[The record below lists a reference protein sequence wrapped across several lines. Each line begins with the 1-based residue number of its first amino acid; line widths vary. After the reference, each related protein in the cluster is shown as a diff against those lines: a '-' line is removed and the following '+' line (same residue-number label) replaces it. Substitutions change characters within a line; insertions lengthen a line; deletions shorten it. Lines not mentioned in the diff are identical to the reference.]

1 MTLEPAY
8 SVTAARPS
16 QLRQAVAP
24 DIALLR
30 GYMHRPTVILAGGF
44 VVMGRLKGKVAI
56 VTGAAQGIGA
66 AYAGALANEGAKVC
80 LSDIQ
85 DTAPAVEAVRK
96 AGGEAIGMQTD
107 VTDMDACEA
116 MVAET
121 VSIFGAADIMV
132 TNAALFAALQRR
144 GFLDIGGDE
153 WDKVMA
159 INTRGVFNSIKAAV
173 PEMTKNGYGKI
184 INISSSTIY
193 SGVPLM
199 LHYVASKG
207 AVDAMTKSL
216 ARELGGDGITVNTI
230 APGFTMSDQIEAQRD
245 NLEFYVNLSLNSRAV
260 KRDQMPDDLLG
271 ALIFLAS
278 PESDFVTGQ
287 AIVVDGGMVMH

>member
-1 MTLEPAY
+1 MARLE
-8 SVTAARPS
+8 
-16 QLRQAVAP
+16 
-24 DIALLR
+24 
-30 GYMHRPTVILAGGF
+30 
-44 VVMGRLKGKVAI
+44 GKAAI

-66 AYAGALANEGAKVC
+66 SYAKALASEGAKVC
-80 LSDIQ
+80 VSDIL
-85 DTAPAVEAVRK
+85 DTASTVEAIRA
-96 AGGEAIGMQTD
+96 AGGEAIGMTTD
-107 VTDMDACEA
+107 VTDLAACEK

-121 VSIFGAADIMV
+121 VAAFGAADILV

-144 GFLDIGGDE
+144 SFLDIGGEE
-153 WDKVMA
+153 WDRVMA
-159 INTRGVFNSIKAAV
+159 INTRGVFNCVKAAA
-173 PEMTKNGYGKI
+173 PEMKKKGYGKI

-207 AVDAMTKSL
+207 AVDAMTKAL
-216 ARELGGDGITVNTI
+216 ARELGGDGIRVNTI

-245 NLEFYVNLSLNSRAV
+245 KLEFYVNLSLTGRAV
-260 KRDQMPDDLLG
+260 KREQVPADLIG

-287 AIVVDGGMVMH
+287 AIVVDGGMIMH

>member
-1 MTLEPAY
+1 M
-8 SVTAARPS
+8 AR
-16 QLRQAVAP
+16 LN
-24 DIALLR
+24 
-30 GYMHRPTVILAGGF
+30 
-44 VVMGRLKGKVAI
+44 GKTAI

-66 AYAGALANEGAKVC
+66 VYAKALAQEGAKVC
-80 LSDIQ
+80 LSDIL
-85 DTAPAVEAVRK
+85 DTAPAVEAIRK
-96 AGGEAIGMQTD
+96 AGGEAIGMETD
-107 VTDMDACEA
+107 VTDMDACTA

-121 VSIFGAADIMV
+121 VSAFGSADIMV
-132 TNAALFAALQRR
+132 TNAALFAALKRR
-144 GFLDIGGDE
+144 SFLDIGGDE

-159 INTRGVFNSIKAAV
+159 INTRGVFNCVKAAT
-173 PEMTKNGYGKI
+173 PEMKKKGYGKI

-207 AVDAMTKSL
+207 AVDAMTKAL

-245 NLEFYVNLSLNSRAV
+245 YLEFYVNLSLNSRAV
-260 KRDQMPDDLLG
+260 KREQVPDDLLG

-287 AIVVDGGMVMH
+287 AIVVDGGMIMH

>member
-1 MTLEPAY
+1 MKQLE
-8 SVTAARPS
+8 
-16 QLRQAVAP
+16 
-24 DIALLR
+24 
-30 GYMHRPTVILAGGF
+30 
-44 VVMGRLKGKVAI
+44 GKSAI

-66 AYAGALANEGAKVC
+66 VYAQALAAEGARVC

-85 DTAPAVEAVRK
+85 DTAEAVQ
-96 AGGEAIGMQTD
+96 AITDTGGDAIGMTTD
-107 VTDMDACEA
+107 VTDMAAREA

-121 VSIFGAADIMV
+121 VSAFGSADILV
-132 TNAALFAALQRR
+132 TNAAFFAALERR
-144 GFLDIGGDE
+144 SFLGIDGDE

-159 INTRGVFNSIKAAV
+159 INTRGVFNCIKAAA
-173 PEMTKNGYGKI
+173 PEMKKRDYGKI

-207 AVDAMTKSL
+207 AVDAMTKAL

-245 NLEFYVNLSLNSRAV
+245 KLEFYVNLSLTSRSV
-260 KRDQMPDDLLG
+260 KREQTPDDLLG
-271 ALIFLAS
+271 ALIYLAS
-278 PESDFVTGQ
+278 PASDFVTGQ

>member
-1 MTLEPAY
+1 MT
-8 SVTAARPS
+8 
-16 QLRQAVAP
+16 
-24 DIALLR
+24 
-30 GYMHRPTVILAGGF
+30 
-44 VVMGRLKGKVAI
+44 RLTGKTAI

-66 AYAGALANEGAKVC
+66 VYAKALAQEGAKVC
-80 LSDIQ
+80 LSDIL
-85 DTAPAVEAVRK
+85 DTAPAVDAIRE
-96 AGGEAIGMQTD
+96 AGGDAIGMETD
-107 VTDMDACEA
+107 VTDTDACEA

-121 VSIFGAADIMV
+121 VSAFGAADIMV
-132 TNAALFAALQRR
+132 TNAALFAALKRR
-144 GFLDIGGDE
+144 SFLEIDGDE
-153 WDKVMA
+153 WDKVMS
-159 INTRGVFNSIKAAV
+159 INTRGVFNCVKAAA
-173 PEMTKNGYGKI
+173 PEMKKKGYGKI

-207 AVDAMTKSL
+207 AVDAMTKAL

-260 KRDQMPDDLLG
+260 KREQMPDDLLG

-287 AIVVDGGMVMH
+287 AIVVDGGMIMH